1 MEVQIMKKF
10 LTVSLVFAM
19 VMVFSN
25 ASASDEWNTFSD
37 NLVQALSSDNDGLKA
52 SAMQM
57 IIKHEGKVWVHDA
70 AYNVYVIFKEHENP
84 KMRQLAL
91 VALYKMQNDWF
102 LNSIK
107 DDFEEETNPA
117 IRHQLLAIMCC
128 KSNPAIE
135 VEVDERYADNTAT
148 ASTE

>member
-1 MEVQIMKKF
+1 MKK
-10 LTVSLVFAM
+10 LVIVSLVLAFAM
-19 VMVFSN
+19 IFSN

-37 NLVQALSSDNDGLKA
+37 NLVQALRSDNDGLKA

-57 IIKHEGKVWVHDA
+57 IIKHEGKVWVHEA
-70 AYNVYVIFKEHENP
+70 AYDVYQIFKDHENV

-102 LNSIK
+102 LDSIR
-107 DDFEEETNPA
+107 DDFDEETDPA

-128 KSNPAIE
+128 RSNPAIE
-135 VEVDERYADNTAT
+135 TEVDERYADNTAT

>member
-1 MEVQIMKKF
+1 MKK
-10 LTVSLVFAM
+10 LVIVSLVFAM
-19 VMVFSN
+19 AMVFSN

-37 NLVQALSSDNDGLKA
+37 NLVQALRSDNDGLKA

-57 IIKHEGKVWVHDA
+57 IIKHEGKVWVHEA
-70 AYNVYVIFKEHENP
+70 AYDVYVIFKEHENA

-102 LNSIK
+102 LDSIQN
-107 DDFEEETNPA
+107 DFNEETDPA

-128 KSNPAIE
+128 KTNPAIE
-135 VEVDERYADNTAT
+135 TEVDERYADNTST

>member
-1 MEVQIMKKF
+1 MKK
-10 LTVSLVFAM
+10 LVIVSLVFALAM
-19 VMVFSN
+19 IFSN

-37 NLVQALSSDNDGLKA
+37 NLVQALRSDNDGLKA

-57 IIKHEGKVWVHDA
+57 IIKHQGKVWVHEA
-70 AYNVYVIFKEHENP
+70 AYDIYVIFKEHENA

-102 LNSIK
+102 LDSIK
-107 DDFEEETNPA
+107 ADFEEETNPA

-128 KSNPAIE
+128 TSNPAIGT
-135 VEVDERYADNTAT
+135 EVDERYADNTNT

>member
-1 MEVQIMKKF
+1 MKK
-10 LTVSLVFAM
+10 LVIVSLVFAM
-19 VMVFSN
+19 AMVFSN

-37 NLVQALSSDNDGLKA
+37 NLVQALRSDNDGLKA

-57 IIKHEGKVWVHDA
+57 IIKHEGKVWVHEA
-70 AYNVYVIFKEHENP
+70 AYDVYVIFKEHENV

-102 LNSIK
+102 LDSIK
-107 DDFEEETNPA
+107 DDFNEESDPA

-128 KSNPAIE
+128 KDNPTIE
-135 VEVDERYADNTAT
+135 TEVDERYADNTAT

>member
-1 MEVQIMKKF
+1 MKK
-10 LTVSLVFAM
+10 LVIVSLVLALSL
-19 VMVFSN
+19 VFSN

-37 NLVQALSSDNDGLKA
+37 NLVQALRSDNDGLKA

-70 AYNVYVIFKEHENP
+70 AYDVYVIFKEHENP

-102 LNSIK
+102 LESIK

-135 VEVDERYADNTAT
+135 VEVDERYADTAT